1 MAENGGGKSFPLS
14 VVITAVDKITGPL
27 KKISDNISGAGKKIS
42 GFGTSLTRLSD
53 RSGLPVLASAF
64 GRVGSAVGALTKR
77 VALMGAGVVT
87 AAAAGVAALIPF
99 AKAFADT
106 TGAIGDA
113 AERTGASRERIQELG
128 YAAQLTGSSAET
140 LNGALQKM
148 NLTIGAAKGG
158 SKELKEMFQGLQIS
172 FKNANGTAKTT
183 DELFDTIVNR
193 ISRIKDPALQA
204 KAAVAIF
211 GKSAT
216 ELLPLLRGGTKG
228 LAEMTAE
235 ARRLGLVIPESGV
248 AVGEEFGDTL
258 DKLSFALKGVGNT
271 IGVAVTPALNKLANQ
286 LIETIVK
293 YRPQIEAFALAF
305 ADNLPHY
312 IDQASDALGQLWAAL
327 KPVGESIIW
336 LSDHFGAVS
345 IGLTAI
351 GVGITASLL
360 PPLIALTTALYGV
373 AAAFLATPFG
383 WVAAGIAGLVAGA
396 VLIYNKWDSIAQF
409 FKDTFKSIGDSFQW
423 LVNLIGGAQI
433 GQDIN
438 DQLNQV
444 KLPGDRFMGG
454 RGPVPNP
461 EYTSVPE
468 GGPIA
473 AGLANAKAAI
483 TVDFKNLPQ
492 GTSVDTAASPGA
504 QIKTNQGY
512 SMMRMDQ

>member
-27 KKISDNISGAGKKIS
+27 KKITTTISGAGKSIS
-42 GFGTSLTRLSD
+42 GFGSSLTRLSD
-53 RSGLPVLASAF
+53 RSGLPVLANAF
-64 GRVGSAVGALTKR
+64 GRVGSAAGAVLKR
-77 VALMGAGVVT
+77 VAFLGAGIAT
-87 AAAAGVAALIPF
+87 MAAAGVAALIPF
-99 AKAFADT
+99 AKSFADA

-128 YAAQLTGSSAET
+128 YAAQLTGSSAESM
-140 LNGALQKM
+140 NNALQKM
-148 NLTIGAAKGG
+148 NLAIGNAKGG
-158 SKELKEMFQGLQIS
+158 SKELKQMFQGLNIS

-183 DELFDTIVNR
+183 DEMFDLIANR

-216 ELLPLLRGGTKG
+216 ELLPLLRSGTKG
-228 LAEMTAE
+228 IAEMSAE

-293 YRPQIEAFALAF
+293 YRPQIEAFANAF
-305 ADNLPHY
+305 ADNLPKY
-312 IDQASDALGQLWAAL
+312 IDDAGAALGKVWAILEPLGKAITVVADNIGVFQLAL
-327 KPVGESIIW
+327 
-336 LSDHFGAVS
+336 D
-345 IGLTAI
+345 I
-351 GVGITASLL
+351 GVGVA
-360 PPLIALTTALYGV
+360 IAAVIGPVYTLTTAFVGL

-383 WVAAGIAGLVAGA
+383 LVAAGIAGLAAGA
-396 VLIYNKWDSIAQF
+396 VLIYKNWGDIKKF
-409 FKDTFKSIGDSFQW
+409 FLDMFGSIGRAFGK
-423 LVNLIGGAQI
+423 LVELIGGAQV
-433 GQDIN
+433 GQEIN
-438 DQLNQV
+438 AQLSQV
-444 KLPGDRFMGG
+444 KVPGGQFMGG

-461 EYTSVPE
+461 NYTAVPE
-468 GGPIA
+468 GGAIA
-473 AGLANAKAAI
+473 AGLANAKANI
-483 TVDFKNLPQ
+483 TVDFKNLPP
-492 GTSVDTAASPGA
+492 GASVDTATSPGA

-512 SMMRMDQ
+512 SMMRIDQ